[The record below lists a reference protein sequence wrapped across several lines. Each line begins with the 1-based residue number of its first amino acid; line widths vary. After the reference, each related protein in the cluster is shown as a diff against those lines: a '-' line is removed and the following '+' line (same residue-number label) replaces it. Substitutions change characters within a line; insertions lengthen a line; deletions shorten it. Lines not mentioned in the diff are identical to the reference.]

1 MNTIKLKKVN
11 SHNILKYDIN
21 DKTAGTNIIIF
32 ITKKI
37 KYINEI
43 IQNTILSIKQYK
55 MYELFSENDSKLSIT
70 ILTELFEKNKELHE
84 ETINNEAVTT
94 EQLINGLQEII
105 DKLSMIICGFGT
117 KNFVDLL
124 FISFGTDFK
133 NDTPKE
139 PIIKEK
145 YNLITSFFH
154 PIGYKL
160 IHWKSDYTFENNKP
174 EVICC
179 DKNTESIIEMFTVQ
193 SYECFD
199 IDNDTKILLEKTNCI
214 RVVIQNIKARKTLI
228 VTGVLDDIHLE
239 CINNPYI
246 NNRIESLNQAIK
258 TYDNDEKEILTNILT
273 NLTLKDIMVYGNN
286 DIIKRLNV
294 VRMDIAKVEQTNIEI
309 ITTQFLEMD
318 MYTQRCMLLNLLFY
332 NNQETEYICYLL
344 YDLLNSTTVY
354 NVNHQDIIY
363 NSFPWKI
370 RNKMKDIVK
379 YNINYTNETINK
391 YESNKLSLE
400 QQICV
405 LKAPDVVKEKAMIK
419 LKELKGRPDEFGAK
433 IKQYLEGLVRIPF
446 GKYREEPILTTIK
459 SINADFLKI
468 KNFIINNFDINET
481 DKTKY
486 TLLEIKSM
494 NKNYKTLLDKHIIML
509 LLEHIYKMPLRVLN
523 VLINLLF
530 NDKNIK
536 KCLLKENKTNK
547 ILEITNYIN
556 GLEQIDYSLM
566 YEICTKLTVL
576 SNCQDYIT
584 NAKNIINVEKNI
596 TEFHK
601 ETTKIEDALEN
612 SIYSHNHAKKQIMK
626 IIGQWMNGKQ
636 SGYCFGFEGSPGI
649 GKCFKKDTP
658 IMLSCGKIK
667 MVQDI
672 TIEDK
677 LMGDDSTPRNVLA
690 LGSGREKM
698 YRIEQVNGDDYV
710 VNESHILSLKMTKPR
725 TKGGRYQTILGKRY
739 YKNDIVDI
747 CIKDYLSLPKYLK
760 DCLKGY
766 KVGLYFS
773 EQDVSLEAYA
783 LGYWLGDGDKT
794 AFGLTTI
801 EQEVIDYFTEYAS
814 KYGLQLTKNDI
825 SYHITTGKM
834 GGRNYNRN
842 PLLNMLK
849 QYNLIRNKH
858 IPEEY
863 KINSREKRLELLAGL
878 IDSDG
883 YYSPITNAL
892 EITQKNKT
900 LADDILFL
908 VRSLGMRG
916 IMKEC
921 EKYCVYKG
929 EKRYGIY
936 HRIIITGSGLDEIP
950 VKCPRKKARGHKQKK
965 NCLNTGINVIPL
977 EEDDYYGFQI
987 DGNAR
992 FVLGDLTVTHNTSIA
1007 KKGLTNCL
1015 IDVNGESRPFIF
1027 IAVGGSSNG
1036 SSLEGHG
1043 YTYVNSTWG
1052 KIVDILMETKCMNP
1066 IIYIDE
1072 LDKVS
1077 NTENGKEIIG
1087 ILTHLIDPTQNDS
1100 FQDKYFTGI
1109 DIDIS
1114 KALFIFSYNDADLID
1129 KILLDRIHRI
1139 KFENLSLEDKMVIIR
1154 KYIIPEINTKMG
1166 FDNVVD
1172 IDDSIIEH
1180 IITSYTSEPGVRKLK
1195 EIMFDLYGEIN
1206 LELLKINE
1214 KLENSIPIKV
1224 TLENLENKYLTKYQ
1238 KITEK
1243 KIYGEPRIGI
1253 INGLWANSL
1262 GLGGIIPIQTSFFPS
1277 SVFLDLQLTGLQG
1290 DVMKE
1295 SMNVAK
1301 TLAWSLTDD
1310 NIKEQWLK
1318 YFTKTKCQGLHIH
1331 CPEGSISK
1339 DGPSAGTAITTA
1351 IYSILNKK
1359 YIRNDI
1365 AITGEISLS
1374 GEVTAIGGLS
1384 IKINSGIRAGIKT
1397 FLYPKENDRDFIKWQ
1412 EKHELQ
1418 NSNIEFIPISKITD
1432 VFNYVFVSG

>member
-21 DKTAGTNIIIF
+21 DKTANTNIIIF

-43 IQNTILSIKQYK
+43 IQNTILSIKHYK

-70 ILTELFEKNKELHE
+70 ILTALFEKNKELYE
-84 ETINNEAVTT
+84 ETINDEALTT
-94 EQLINGLQEII
+94 EYLITALQVII

-133 NDTPKE
+133 NDTPND

-160 IHWKSDYTFENNKP
+160 IHWKSDYIFENNNP
-174 EVICC
+174 EIICC
-179 DKNTESIIEMFTVQ
+179 DKNIESVIELFTVQ

-199 IDNDTKILLEKTNCI
+199 IDNDTKVLLEKTNCI
-214 RVVIQNIKARKTLI
+214 RIVIQNIKARKTLI
-228 VTGVLDDIHLE
+228 ITGVLDDIHLE
-239 CINNPYI
+239 CINNSYI
-246 NNRIESLNQAIK
+246 NNRIAALNQRIK
-258 TYDNDEKEILTNILT
+258 TYDNYEQEILTNIIT
-273 NLTLKDIMVYGNN
+273 NLTLKDMLVYGNN

-294 VRMDIAKVEQTNIEI
+294 VNVDIARVEQTNIEI
-309 ITTQFLEMD
+309 VITEFLEMD

-332 NNQETEYICYLL
+332 NNKESEYICFLL
-344 YDLLNSTTVY
+344 YDLLNSTTGY
-354 NVNHQDIIY
+354 NINHQNIIY

-370 RNKMKDIVK
+370 RNRMKDIVK
-379 YNINYTNETINK
+379 YNINYTTETINK
-391 YESNKLSLE
+391 YECSKISLE
-400 QQICV
+400 QQICI
-405 LKAPDVVKEKAMIK
+405 LKAPDTVKEKAMIK
-419 LKELKGRPDEFGAK
+419 LKELKGYPAEFGAK

-459 SINADFLKI
+459 SINTDFKKI
-468 KNFIINNFDINET
+468 KNFITKFFDMNDT

-486 TLLEIKSM
+486 TLLEIIYM
-494 NKNYKTLLDKHIIML
+494 NKNYKPLLEKRILTL
-509 LLEHIYKMPLRVLN
+509 LLEQICKMPLCVLN

-530 NDKNIK
+530 NNKNTK
-536 KCLLKENKTNK
+536 KSLLKDNKSNK

-556 GLEQIDYSLM
+556 GLKSIDYSLL
-566 YEICTKLTVL
+566 YEISTSISSL
-576 SNCQDYIT
+576 NHCQEYIT
-584 NAKNIINVEKNI
+584 NAKNIINVETNI
-596 TEFHK
+596 TEFHN
-601 ETTKIEDALEN
+601 ETIKIEEALEN
-612 SIYSHNHAKKQIMK
+612 SIYSHHHAKKQIMK
-626 IIGQWMNGKQ
+626 IIGQWINGEQ

-649 GKCFKKDTP
+649 GKT
-658 IMLSCGKIK
+658 
-667 MVQDI
+667 
-672 TIEDK
+672 
-677 LMGDDSTPRNVLA
+677 
-690 LGSGREKM
+690 
-698 YRIEQVNGDDYV
+698 
-710 VNESHILSLKMTKPR
+710 
-725 TKGGRYQTILGKRY
+725 
-739 YKNDIVDI
+739 
-747 CIKDYLSLPKYLK
+747 
-760 DCLKGY
+760 
-766 KVGLYFS
+766 
-773 EQDVSLEAYA
+773 
-783 LGYWLGDGDKT
+783 
-794 AFGLTTI
+794 
-801 EQEVIDYFTEYAS
+801 
-814 KYGLQLTKNDI
+814 
-825 SYHITTGKM
+825 
-834 GGRNYNRN
+834 
-842 PLLNMLK
+842 
-849 QYNLIRNKH
+849 
-858 IPEEY
+858 
-863 KINSREKRLELLAGL
+863 RL
-878 IDSDG
+878 
-883 YYSPITNAL
+883 
-892 EITQKNKT
+892 
-900 LADDILFL
+900 
-908 VRSLGMRG
+908 
-916 IMKEC
+916 
-921 EKYCVYKG
+921 
-929 EKRYGIY
+929 
-936 HRIIITGSGLDEIP
+936 
-950 VKCPRKKARGHKQKK
+950 
-965 NCLNTGINVIPL
+965 
-977 EEDDYYGFQI
+977 
-987 DGNAR
+987 
-992 FVLGDLTVTHNTSIA
+992 A

-1015 IDVNGESRPFIF
+1015 CNHDGTTRPFIF

-1139 KFENLSLEDKMVIIR
+1139 KFENLSLEDKMVIIH

-1172 IDDSIIEH
+1172 IDDSIIQH

-1214 KLENSIPIKV
+1214 NLENSIPIKV

-1243 KIYGEPRIGI
+1243 KIYGEHRIGI

-1310 NIKEQWLK
+1310 NIKEEWLK

-1331 CPEGSISK
+1331 CPDGSISK

-1397 FLYPKENDRDFIKWQ
+1397 FLYPKENEHDFIKWQ

-1418 NSNIEFIPISKITD
+1418 KSNIKFIPISKITD